1 MAIKVPNFLL
11 KRIYVQGSLRNTDEG
26 FEFKLKN
33 SLGSGYAY
41 GLMPIIMDGEVLPAA
56 QSNFSVDGRRIP
68 FPLVTKENPA
78 TLAMNR
84 EAVIS
89 IAGKT
94 LEPGAHKF
102 TMGFHVTGLGEL
114 GVELV
119 DTVPPGP

>member
-11 KRIYVQGSLRNTDEG
+11 KRIYVQGSLRNTEDG
-26 FEFKLKN
+26 FEFRLKN

-41 GLMPIIMDGEVLPAA
+41 GLMPI
-56 QSNFSVDGRRIP
+56 SVDGEILPAERSSFAVDGKRIP

-84 EAVIS
+84 EAVIA

-94 LEPGAHKF
+94 LTPGAHKF
-102 TMGFHVTGLGEL
+102 TMGFNVTGLGEL
-114 GVELV
+114 NVELV
-119 DTVPPGP
+119 DTVAK